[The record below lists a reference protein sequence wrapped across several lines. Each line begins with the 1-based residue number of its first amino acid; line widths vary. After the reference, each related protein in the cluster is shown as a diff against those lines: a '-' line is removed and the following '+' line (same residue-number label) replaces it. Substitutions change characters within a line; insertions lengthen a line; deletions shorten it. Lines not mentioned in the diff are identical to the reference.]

1 MTTDAVTNRNRL
13 KKGRLIKT
21 DRCYNS
27 TLCEEQCTVVGEVE
41 SLTVERERERV
52 QKKYGEKA
60 DKSNAVVTATNL
72 VF

>member
-52 QKKYGEKA
+52 QKI
-60 DKSNAVVTATNL
+60 
-72 VF
+72 